1 MTTAITSHATRSSA
15 DLLLRIGE
23 GDPSAWEVIL
33 HRYGTLVST
42 TVRSFRLQDADTLNA
57 MQTTWLRLAENSHQV
72 RHPERLGGWLATT
85 ARRECLRILRQTK
98 PAPDAI
104 GTRPE
109 TVADP
114 SAGPEQRVT
123 DADIAQRLWKLV
135 DELPP
140 ARRILLRALFTDHPR
155 SYTEVARLAGI
166 PPGAIG
172 PTRART
178 LRQLRSLLEQHELG
192 TEARAMTPAVT
203 RLRDIPTAR
212 PAPPHRC
219 PRSGG
224 RRIS

>member
-1 MTTAITSHATRSSA
+1 
-15 DLLLRIGE
+15 
-23 GDPSAWEVIL
+23 
-33 HRYGTLVST
+33 
-42 TVRSFRLQDADTLNA
+42 
-57 MQTTWLRLAENSHQV
+57 
-72 RHPERLGGWLATT
+72 
-85 ARRECLRILRQTK
+85 
-98 PAPDAI
+98 
-104 GTRPE
+104 
-109 TVADP
+109 
-114 SAGPEQRVT
+114 
-123 DADIAQRLWKLV
+123 LWKLV